1 MKIGESNSEIEVKRI
16 QESRDIVKKIIEF
29 GVTEQ
34 HKIDIIHFLSLELEN
49 NQLLK
54 DINKILK
61 KFRLGIK
68 PDEESEYDNKGPD
81 DSNKLLGV

>member
-34 HKIDIIHFLSLELEN
+34 HKIDIIHF
-49 NQLLK
+49 
-54 DINKILK
+54 
-61 KFRLGIK
+61 
-68 PDEESEYDNKGPD
+68 
-81 DSNKLLGV
+81 